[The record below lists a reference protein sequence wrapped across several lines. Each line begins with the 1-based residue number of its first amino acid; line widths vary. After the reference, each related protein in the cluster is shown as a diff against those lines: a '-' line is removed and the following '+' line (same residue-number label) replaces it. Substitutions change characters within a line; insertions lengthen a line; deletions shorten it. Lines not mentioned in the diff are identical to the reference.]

1 MPNNYFQFKQFI
13 VHQDKCSMKVSTDA
27 CLLGAWSTLAST
39 ANSILDIGTGTG
51 VLSLM
56 LAQKNNFAKINA
68 VEIEHDAF
76 LQASENFNNS
86 IFRNQITCYHQ
97 SIQDFAK
104 TTDKKYDV
112 IISNPPYFEGDLQ
125 THNTK
130 DNLAKHSAALS
141 LEELINCIN
150 ELLSENG
157 VAYLI
162 LPSHRINEIK
172 LPVEKI
178 CFIQDNPKANIK
190 RAMVKLSKTATTIYE
205 ETLQIKY
212 ENGNFTNDFIELMK
226 PYYLFL

>member
-1 MPNNYFQFKQFI
+1 
-13 VHQDKCSMKVSTDA
+13 MKVSTDA
-27 CLLGAWSTLAST
+27 CLLGAWSSLTT
-39 ANSILDIGTGTG
+39 ATNNILDIGSGTG

-56 LAQKNNFAKINA
+56 LAQKNKEAKIDA

-97 SIQDFAK
+97 SIQDFA
-104 TTDKKYDV
+104 TTTNKKYDV

-125 THNTK
+125 ANNTK

-141 LEELINCIN
+141 LEELINCIHH
-150 ELLSENG
+150 LLTEDG
-157 VAYLI
+157 VAFLI

-205 ETLQIKY
+205 ETLQLKD
-212 ENGNFTNDFIELMK
+212 EKGNYTNDFIELMK
-226 PYYLFL
+226 QYYLFL